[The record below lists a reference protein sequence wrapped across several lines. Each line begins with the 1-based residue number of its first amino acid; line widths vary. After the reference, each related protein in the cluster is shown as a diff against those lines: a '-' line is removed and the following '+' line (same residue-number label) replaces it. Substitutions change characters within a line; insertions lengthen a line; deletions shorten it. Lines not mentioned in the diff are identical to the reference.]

1 MQRLSFLRNLHSS
14 LIIIS
19 TRFVHSVNWQFLSGG
34 GGGGVGSMLKENG
47 AETQINLNLTRHFV
61 VTREKVVKIWK

>member
-19 TRFVHSVNWQFLSGG
+19 TRFVHSVNWQFLSE
-34 GGGGVGSMLKENG
+34 GGVGSMLKENG

>member
-19 TRFVHSVNWQFLSGG
+19 TRFVHSVNWQFLSEGG
-34 GGGGVGSMLKENG
+34 GGRGGVGGGEYAKGEWGRDSN
-47 AETQINLNLTRHFV
+47 
-61 VTREKVVKIWK
+61 